1 MLKYLIVNCQN
12 CTDHQLEQSED
23 HRRVDESLLRVYL
36 LGPGPHLPPL
46 SLQPPHSLLSP
57 LSPHFKTT
65 YFCKRSILK
74 HSDQYFLFSTQL
86 ITIIRK
92 HKVSAWAI
100 STWILTSSS
109 SSFSSASA
117 SSSSST
123 WLSWCQVSKSGISY
137 FYKFYTRI
145 RKSCFKHR
153 LDITPQVCMTEW
165 SLITTTPAEDLGG
178 ALDELTVLL

>member
-1 MLKYLIVNCQN
+1 MKQNKLVQIKYLVTFYVTWQQSCVKAGSTLGQSGGRGQVSTWDLIDSEIVALYMLKYLIVNCQN
-12 CTDHQLEQSED
+12 CTDHQLKQSEN

-74 HSDQYFLFSTQL
+74 HSDQCFLFSTQL

-92 HKVSAWAI
+92 HKVSA
-100 STWILTSSS
+100 
-109 SSFSSASA
+109 
-117 SSSSST
+117 
-123 WLSWCQVSKSGISY
+123 
-137 FYKFYTRI
+137 
-145 RKSCFKHR
+145 
-153 LDITPQVCMTEW
+153 
-165 SLITTTPAEDLGG
+165 
-178 ALDELTVLL
+178 